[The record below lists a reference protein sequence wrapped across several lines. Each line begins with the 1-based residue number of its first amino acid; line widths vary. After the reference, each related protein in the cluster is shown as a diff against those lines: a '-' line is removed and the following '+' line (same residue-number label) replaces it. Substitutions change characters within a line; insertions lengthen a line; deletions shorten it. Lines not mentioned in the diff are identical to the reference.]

1 MDKTVE
7 RKKLFRVFLVLVA
20 AVILEATSFIQF
32 RSLFDTARRAAQ
44 KNAEHI
50 LVTSRYAIL
59 DVVEQAEQAIRDN
72 MWIARWCLQYP
83 DSLVSV
89 SARIVEN
96 NRAVS
101 GSTVALVPGYSRKFP
116 LWAPYAYLSGNKIE
130 YTTLATATYN
140 YPDQPWFTKA
150 LEKGEGYWSEPYL
163 DEGGGNIMMTTYS
176 MPLKDRAGKDA
187 AVITADISLDWLSEH
202 VGKIDSYDNAFSI
215 LVSRNGLLMVAP
227 SDSLSMKMYLGDLAA
242 NMKDKVHFHELEE
255 GMMSGKTGEVS
266 IKGKHDTFHVY
277 YSPIS
282 RTDWS
287 MAVVFPDKEIFEDVR
302 QMGLM
307 AALLQVV
314 GLLMLFFILR
324 AMAKIGVDYQKARDN
339 EEHMESELQ
348 IGRDIQMS
356 MIPKNFSFP
365 ERTDLDISATIVP
378 AKQVGGDLY
387 DFYIRDEKLFFCIG
401 DVAGKGVPASLVMAV
416 TRSLFRNISALE
428 DSPKVIVEGIN
439 RGMFDMAE
447 SEMFV
452 TFFCGV
458 LNLEDGLLTYC
469 NAGHNPPL
477 LFTDKIEMLPVLPNI
492 PLGIDLGMEFEGQ
505 TIQFHNDDAIYLYT
519 DGITEAENADH
530 DQYGLARMQAVL
542 HERRSAQEHLD
553 AVMASVRS
561 FVGEAPQSDDITML
575 FIHYLNKKQR
585 TDVMEKHLIL
595 HNDIQQ
601 IPQLAGFVEAIA
613 EQKNIPQAMTMSLNL
628 ALEEAVTNVILYAYP
643 EGTDGLVDLE
653 AILRDDSIEFI
664 LSDGGK
670 AFDPTATQ
678 DADITLGVEERQI
691 GGLGIFLVRQI
702 MDRVLYKRENGRNI
716 LSMTKN
722 I

>member
-1 MDKTVE
+1 
-7 RKKLFRVFLVLVA
+7 
-20 AVILEATSFIQF
+20 
-32 RSLFDTARRAAQ
+32 
-44 KNAEHI
+44 
-50 LVTSRYAIL
+50 
-59 DVVEQAEQAIRDN
+59 
-72 MWIARWCLQYP
+72 
-83 DSLVSV
+83 
-89 SARIVEN
+89 
-96 NRAVS
+96 
-101 GSTVALVPGYSRKFP
+101 
-116 LWAPYAYLSGNKIE
+116 
-130 YTTLATATYN
+130 
-140 YPDQPWFTKA
+140 
-150 LEKGEGYWSEPYL
+150 
-163 DEGGGNIMMTTYS
+163 
-176 MPLKDRAGKDA
+176 
-187 AVITADISLDWLSEH
+187 
-202 VGKIDSYDNAFSI
+202 
-215 LVSRNGLLMVAP
+215 
-227 SDSLSMKMYLGDLAA
+227 
-242 NMKDKVHFHELEE
+242 
-255 GMMSGKTGEVS
+255 
-266 IKGKHDTFHVY
+266 
-277 YSPIS
+277 
-282 RTDWS
+282 
-287 MAVVFPDKEIFEDVR
+287 MAVVFPEKEIYWDVR
-302 QMGLM
+302 QLGFMG
-307 AALLQVV
+307 AFLQIL

-324 AMAKIGVDYQKARDN
+324 AMARSWIDYQKAKDI

-447 SEMFV
+447 NEMFV

-458 LNLEDGLLTYC
+458 LNLKDGVLNYC

-477 LFTDKIEMLPVLPNI
+477 FFTDRIEMLPVLPNI
-492 PLGIDLGMEFEGQ
+492 PLGVDFGMEFEGQ
-505 TIQFHNDDAIYLYT
+505 TLQFHDDDAIYLYT
-519 DGITEAENADH
+519 DGVSEAENVDH

-575 FIHYLNKKQR
+575 FIHFLNKKQR

-653 AILRDDSIEFI
+653 AVLRDDSIEFI
-664 LSDGGK
+664 ISDSGK
-670 AFDPTATQ
+670 AFDPTATP

-702 MDRVLYKRENGRNI
+702 MDSVSYKRENGRNI
-716 LSMTKN
+716 LSMTKK

>member
-1 MDKTVE
+1 MDKAE
-7 RKKLFRVFLVLVA
+7 EKKKVFRVFLVLVA
-20 AVILEATSFIQF
+20 AVILEMTSFIQF
-32 RSLFDTARRAAQ
+32 RALYNTARRAAQ
-44 KNAEHI
+44 KKAEHI
-50 LVTSRYAIL
+50 LITSRYAIL

-72 MWIARWCLQYP
+72 MWIAQWCLQYP
-83 DSLVSV
+83 DSLASV

-96 NRAVS
+96 NKAVS

-116 LWAPYAYLSGNKIE
+116 LWAPYAYLSGDKLA
-130 YTTLATATYN
+130 YTSLATDAYN
-140 YPDQPWFTKA
+140 YPQQPWFTKA

-176 MPLKDRAGKDA
+176 KAVKDRNGKDA
-187 AVITADISLDWLSEH
+187 AVITADISLGWLWEH
-202 VGKIDSYDNAFSI
+202 VGKIDSYNNAFSI

-227 SDSLSMKMYLGDLAA
+227 SDSLSMKTYLGDLAVK
-242 NMKDKVHFHELEE
+242 MEDKEHFRELEE
-255 GMMSGKTGEVS
+255 GMISGKAGEVT
-266 IKGKHDTFHVY
+266 IKVKHDTFHVY

-282 RTDWS
+282 RTEWS
-287 MAVVFPDKEIFEDVR
+287 MAVVVPEKEIFGDVW

-307 AALLQVV
+307 AVILQVV

-324 AMAKIGVDYQKARDN
+324 AMAKSWVDYQKARDN

-356 MIPKNFSFP
+356 MIPKDFSFP
-365 ERTDLDISATIVP
+365 ECPDLDISATIAP

-387 DFYIRDEKLFFCIG
+387 DFYMRDGKLFFCIG
-401 DVAGKGVPASLVMAV
+401 DVSGKGVPASLVMAV

-428 DSPKVIVEGIN
+428 DSPKLIVEGIN

-447 SEMFV
+447 NEMFV

-458 LNLEDGLLTYC
+458 LHMESGKLHYC

-477 LFTDKIEMLPVLPNI
+477 VFTDHVEMLPVLPNI
-492 PLGIDLGMEFEGQ
+492 PLGIEPGVVFEEQ
-505 TIQFHNDDAIYLYT
+505 TIRLHYDDAIYLYT
-519 DGITEAENADH
+519 DGVSEAENMDH
-530 DQYGLARMQAVL
+530 DQYGMARMQAVL
-542 HERRSAQEHLD
+542 HERRSAQEHLN
-553 AVMASVRS
+553 AVMSSVRS

-575 FIHYLNKKQR
+575 FIHYLNHKQR

-601 IPQLAGFVEAIA
+601 IPQLAGFVETIA
-613 EQKNIPQAMTMSLNL
+613 EEKNIPQAMIMSLNL

-653 AILRDDSIEFI
+653 AILRDDCIEFI

-670 AFDPTATQ
+670 PFDPTATP
-678 DADITLGVEERQI
+678 DADITLGVEEREI
-691 GGLGIFLVRQI
+691 GGLGIYLVRQI
-702 MDRVLYKRENGRNI
+702 MDSVAYKRENNRNI